1 MKVDGLFLGLQLK
14 LGWRFCQKLKPLFK
28 NPRSATDLLS
38 LFAYQWDSFLPIS
51 PLGDHLL
58 GCTYGPL
65 CHARSVMML

>member
-1 MKVDGLFLGLQLK
+1 MKVDDLFFRSSTQTGLGFLPK
-14 LGWRFCQKLKPLFK
+14 AETPFK
-28 NPRSATDLLS
+28 NPRSATDLLL